1 MTRGDQSPV
10 LGRMGTRMKENE
22 ISGVGEAIKEQ
33 MSGWREG
40 TSGGVLSPRGSPL
53 GCPQAPC
60 VTCNA
65 AAVGQGAL
73 SARQASE

>member
-33 MSGWREG
+33 MSVRQEG
-40 TSGGVLSPRGSPL
+40 TSGGVLSPRGSQGEERCPSGASRPL
-53 GCPQAPC
+53 
-60 VTCNA
+60 V
-65 AAVGQGAL
+65 
-73 SARQASE
+73 